1 MRTPKGITGCLLS
14 VKPSARM
21 IDLPVELE
29 TAIKKAIGSDDIARR
44 IIKHIKNRIDN
55 NYNSRDLEKII
66 ASMCSE
72 K

>member
-1 MRTPKGITGCLLS
+1 
-14 VKPSARM
+14 M

-55 NYNSRDLEKII
+55 NYNPRDLEKII
-66 ASMCSE
+66 ASMGSE